1 MHLVHYSCLQLKSV
15 SSTYAKCILDLG
27 NIASVSVLLFVITV
41 AVHGIVDPYLLYGR
55 ITA

>member
-1 MHLVHYSCLQLKSV
+1 MHYSCLQLKSV

-27 NIASVSVLLFVITV
+27 NIATVSVLLFVITV